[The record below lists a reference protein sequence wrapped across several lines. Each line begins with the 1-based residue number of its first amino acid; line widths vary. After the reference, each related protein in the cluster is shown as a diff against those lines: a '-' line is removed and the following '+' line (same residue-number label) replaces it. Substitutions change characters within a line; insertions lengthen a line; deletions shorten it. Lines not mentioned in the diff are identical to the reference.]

1 MHLIR
6 RSKRVLIYSTDRE
19 WLLLTVN
26 AGSKLSSRRYEILDM
41 KNENRAAMSMLNWD
55 IVTFFSLYETC
66 SSTYSLISWVNFS
79 HFYNSCVVCLLVNF
93 GAKSSS
99 EKSLRRLMLFNEWSY
114 RSTDIR
120 RYYTRVWWSRSVS
133 NPVLLIPTYIKTWD
147 WCFQVVLRCFHALVL
162 VFLLVFLL
170 YVSS

>member
-1 MHLIR
+1 MNA
-6 RSKRVLIYSTDRE
+6 RSKLRNIRCEKQEPCCDVDAELRYRAAVS
-19 WLLLTVN
+19 LLLS
-26 AGSKLSSRRYEILDM
+26 SKWR
-41 KNENRAAMSMLNWD
+41 
-55 IVTFFSLYETC
+55 TFFSTYETR
-66 SSTYSLISWVNFS
+66 SSTYSLISRVNFS
-79 HFYNSCVVCLLVNF
+79 HFFNSCVVCLLVNF
-93 GAKSSS
+93 GAKSSW
-99 EKSLRRLMLFNEWSY
+99 EKSLGRPMLFNEWSH